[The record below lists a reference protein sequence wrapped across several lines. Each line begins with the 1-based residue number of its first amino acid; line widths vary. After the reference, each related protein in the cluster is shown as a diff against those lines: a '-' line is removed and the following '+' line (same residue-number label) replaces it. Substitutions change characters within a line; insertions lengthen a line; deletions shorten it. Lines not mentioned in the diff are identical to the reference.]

1 MLWRRKGNSI
11 TKPDHRKVVS
21 LMVDSPDSR
30 VPLPS
35 HHPLRVELT
44 LGVNEAL
51 AMAMERAMAE

>member
-1 MLWRRKGNSI
+1 
-11 TKPDHRKVVS
+11 
-21 LMVDSPDSR
+21 MVDSPDSR